1 MESYPMDPLT
11 VVLCTPHAE
20 KVSTP
25 EAYRLL
31 DEAFDD
37 YKNENAALHEA
48 LLSFFAEDAIL
59 GMYNVFEGV
68 VLPLLPEADEI
79 RAYFIEHGALSAMM
93 SGSGST
99 VFALF
104 EEEAQAEA
112 VVKELP
118 GAVLCH
124 SAPAHFA

>member
-1 MESYPMDPLT
+1 METYPMPPLT
-11 VVLCTPHAE
+11 AVLCKPHGE

-31 DEAFDD
+31 DEAFENFE
-37 YKNENAALHEA
+37 NENPALHEA
-48 LLSFFAEDAIL
+48 LFSFFREDSVL

-68 VLPLLPEADEI
+68 LFPFLPEAEEI
-79 RAYFIEHGALSAMM
+79 RTYFIEHGALGAMM
-93 SGSGST
+93 SGSGSA

-104 EEEAQAEA
+104 EDDEQAET

-124 SAPAHFA
+124 SAPVHFI